1 MVFFGLEILI
11 FCFLVLLGVRNF
23 VMGFNCLVDRDI
35 DKDNLRMK
43 NCLSVDGW
51 ISVKGMV
58 VFSVLNVFLFVVVSY
73 FINFLVFKFLL
84 FFLIVLGG
92 YLYFKRFSFLAYFI
106 VGLVL
111 GLVFIVGSVVV
122 LGDIFLWNVFLV
134 LGVML
139 WVVGFDLFYFL

>member
-1 MVFFGLEILI
+1 MFFFDLEILI

-35 DKDNLRMK
+35 DKDNLRIK
-43 NCLSVDGW
+43 NCLSVDGR

-58 VFSVLNVFLFVVVSY
+58 IFSVLNVFLFVGVSY

-84 FFLIVLGG
+84 FFLIILGG
-92 YLYFKRFSFLAYFI
+92 YLYFKRFSFLVYFI

>member
-92 YLYFKRFSFLAYFI
+92 YLYFKRFFFLAYFI

>member
-1 MVFFGLEILI
+1 MFFFDLEILI

-35 DKDNLRMK
+35 DKDNLRIK
-43 NCLSVDGW
+43 NCLSVDGR

-58 VFSVLNVFLFVVVSY
+58 IFSVLNVFLFVGVSY

-84 FFLIVLGG
+84 FFLIILGG
-92 YLYFKRFSFLAYFI
+92 YLYFKCFSFLVYFI